1 LIALMIWTPYQFAQA
16 GMIGTDQVTQQSTQ
30 SDRSTVAS
38 FMSRGEV
45 ASQLQAFGID
55 QKTAM
60 DRVASMSDEEV
71 RALSGQIQSLPAG
84 ANNDWVWVVLVIAI
98 IAGVV
103 WWAWKR
109 SQPTRP
115 DKTPVSSRAF
125 SFSASRSSSRDARAS
140 IRRPLRSATVCPGA
154 CRR

>member
-1 LIALMIWTPYQFAQA
+1 MALMIWTPYQIAQA

-30 SDRSTVAS
+30 SDRSTVAN

-84 ANNDWVWVVLVIAI
+84 ANNDWIWAVLLIAI

-109 SQPTRP
+109 
-115 DKTPVSSRAF
+115 
-125 SFSASRSSSRDARAS
+125 
-140 IRRPLRSATVCPGA
+140 
-154 CRR
+154 